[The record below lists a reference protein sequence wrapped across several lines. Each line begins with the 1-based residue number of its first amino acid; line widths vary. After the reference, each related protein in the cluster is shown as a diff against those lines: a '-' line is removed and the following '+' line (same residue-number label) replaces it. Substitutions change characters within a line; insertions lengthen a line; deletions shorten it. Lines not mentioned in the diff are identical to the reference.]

1 MGKKRVTGLFEATYD
16 PGDPRT
22 PDQLRQVTRNAM
34 EIGLSGDGGF
44 LAAYAVT
51 SASTDPDPEPTPEDP
66 GEPKDPF
73 EPVPDGSVAG

>member
-16 PGDPRT
+16 PDDPRSLEE
-22 PDQLRQVTRNAM
+22 LRQVTRNAM

-66 GEPKDPF
+66 GPSKDPNA
-73 EPVPDGSVAG
+73 PGQPDKVL